1 MKIIS
6 QQHTSTVHN
15 NNNNKMNEQTD
26 KQKEFNYSIPSYN
39 EMLQHH

>member
-6 QQHTSTVHN
+6 QQHTSTVH